1 MKVMY
6 RFFFWNL
13 WGAPQ
18 TTATPCCQRLTME
31 KRNQR
36 PFGQSAGQCR
46 SQVKDTNVIVGLKGS
61 AAFFS
66 HHSGHFAGA
75 GSLLQLTLVSLHA
88 FIGSQFLRQHQ
99 AFLARSARS
108 LIPISPVPFP
118 LQRRKNQRENLANF
132 SRRKSTAIAMSA
144 SGEAPTS
151 RSMVRKPSKPAAC
164 NAGR

>member
-1 MKVMY
+1 MLASFLLGSMGRPADHGHTVLPTSDDGKTKS
-6 RFFFWNL
+6 
-13 WGAPQ
+13 
-18 TTATPCCQRLTME
+18 TTVWAVSRTM
-31 KRNQR
+31 
-36 PFGQSAGQCR
+36 PLAGQRYERYCWAER
-46 SQVKDTNVIVGLKGS
+46 VCGVLFASL
-61 AAFFS
+61 
-66 HHSGHFAGA
+66 GHFAGA

-132 SRRKSTAIAMSA
+132 SRKKSTAMAMSA